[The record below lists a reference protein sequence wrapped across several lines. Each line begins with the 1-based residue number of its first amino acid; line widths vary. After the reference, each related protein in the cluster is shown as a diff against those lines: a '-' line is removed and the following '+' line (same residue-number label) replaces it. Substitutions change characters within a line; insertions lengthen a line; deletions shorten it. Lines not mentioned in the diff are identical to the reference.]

1 MSADDFN
8 NGLITGL
15 TLKGVIYKR
24 DLTSVYWQ
32 LVGKEVDSRW
42 RGLRISYGYLAYNGV
57 KWTTRNPFQ
66 NLNYSELVL
75 NLEADRIESHTAAR
89 PTLSY
94 STEVS

>member
-1 MSADDFN
+1 MSVEDFN

-32 LVGKEVDSRW
+32 LAGKEVDSRW
-42 RGLRISYGYLAYNGV
+42 RGLRISYGYLAFNGV
-57 KWTTRNPFQ
+57 KWATRNPFQ
-66 NLNYSELVL
+66 NPNYSEYAL
-75 NLEADRIESHTAAR
+75 NYQTSEAHNLTAAR

>member
-66 NLNYSELVL
+66 NPNYSEYTLKL
-75 NLEADRIESHTAAR
+75 QADKIESHTAAR

-94 STEVS
+94 QVEVS